1 MAYTPETLKL
11 LSPKQADLRIMLI
24 FNCTKAA
31 SDFFTVTR
39 KGEKISPIDPTPC
52 KLMTDDIDHL
62 KGNDGSS
69 PKEISEWLVHV
80 IRVQRKPIVFAI
92 EKDTRYV
99 MTFIDLKKGEY
110 QLFLTDFIE
119 RIANLVQ
126 YFGEDLMIMG
136 DDTFEPMLNR
146 FLAINS
152 EYRFFSRSDRSM
164 QSHINEIA
172 WFFKDTAENSGCL
185 PDTDQVMCFDADMN
199 SMPKQYK
206 GLKDMIYPANQM
218 LFHWL
223 KNYCGYNESQIEDV
237 SHRIRELKQA
247 MSSVPMSIE
256 MSTDHEEWDIENQ
269 PESIPENVIVFP
281 SK

>member
-1 MAYTPETLKL
+1 
-11 LSPKQADLRIMLI
+11 MLI

-39 KGEKISPIDPTPC
+39 KGERISPIDPSPC
-52 KLMTDDIDHL
+52 KLMADDVDYL
-62 KGNDGSS
+62 KGNDGST

-99 MTFIDLKKGEY
+99 MTFVDLKKGEY
-110 QLFLTDFIE
+110 QRFLTDFIE

-126 YFGEDLMIMG
+126 YFGEDLMIMN
-136 DDTFEPMLNR
+136 DDTFEPMLNN
-146 FLAINS
+146 FLAVNS

-185 PDTDQVMCFDADMN
+185 PDTEQVMCFDADMN
-199 SMPKQYK
+199 SMLRQYK

-223 KNYCGYNESQIEDV
+223 RNYCDYDEKQIKDV
-237 SHRIRELKQA
+237 SERIRELKRA
-247 MSSVPMSIE
+247 MSGAPMSIE
-256 MSTDHEEWDIENQ
+256 MGTDHEEWDMENQ
-269 PESIPENVIVFP
+269 PGSIPDNVIVFP
-281 SK
+281 TKR